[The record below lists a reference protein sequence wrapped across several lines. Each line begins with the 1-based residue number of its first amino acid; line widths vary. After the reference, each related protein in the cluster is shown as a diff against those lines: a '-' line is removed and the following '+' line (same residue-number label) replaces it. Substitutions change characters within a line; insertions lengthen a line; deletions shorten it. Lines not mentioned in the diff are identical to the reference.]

1 MTTCKNC
8 LNKHN
13 TGSNF
18 CSRKCRID
26 KMSRDKKRYKEQMN
40 HVDKDDPL
48 LSLGITGRGTF
59 DYNGNKF

>member
-1 MTTCKNC
+1 
-8 LNKHN
+8 
-13 TGSNF
+13 
-18 CSRKCRID
+18 
-26 KMSRDKKRYKEQMN
+26 MSRDKKRYKEQMN